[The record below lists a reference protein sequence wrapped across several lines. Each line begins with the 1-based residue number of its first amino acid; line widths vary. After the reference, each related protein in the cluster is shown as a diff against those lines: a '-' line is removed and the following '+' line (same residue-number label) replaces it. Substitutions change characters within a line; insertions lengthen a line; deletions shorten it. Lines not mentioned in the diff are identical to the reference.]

1 MTSSPSHRRQR
12 RRWIGPTAGVVAIL
26 LLGALVWH
34 FASSS
39 VGVRREAPRIATI
52 TPLPPP
58 PPPPKE
64 KPPEPKK
71 VEDEMKP
78 VDDKPQDQPEKPVDA
93 PKPSNDVAKNV
104 TINGDAQAG
113 TDAFNIGAGD
123 GGGMVGSG
131 GGTGTGT
138 GSYDQYLGYAIQ
150 QAVQRDERVNRLVF
164 DVRADIWLDVGGR
177 LTRAELVG
185 SSGNTKTDEALLDAL
200 RAMPRVD
207 VAPPSSLHFPLRV
220 AIRGKRPA

>member
-1 MTSSPSHRRQR
+1 MSLPTSR
-12 RRWIGPTAGVVAIL
+12 RRTPRRWLGPAVGVVAL
-26 LLGALVWH
+26 LLIGLLVWH
-34 FASSS
+34 FAGSS

-71 VEDEMKP
+71 VEEDIKP
-78 VDDKPQDQPEKPVDA
+78 IDKPQDIPQKPTDS
-93 PKPSNDVAKNV
+93 PKPSNDAPKSV

-113 TDAFNIGAGD
+113 SDNFNIGAGD

-138 GSYDQYLGYAIQ
+138 GSYGQYMGYAIQ
-150 QAVQRDERVNRLVF
+150 QAVQHDDRVNRLAF
-164 DVRADIWLDVGGR
+164 DVRADIWLDADGK
-177 LTRAELVG
+177 LTRAELVNG
-185 SSGNTKTDEALLDAL
+185 SGNARTDEALLEAV
-200 RAMPRVD
+200 RAMPRID
-207 VAPPSSLHFPLRV
+207 VAPPATLHFPVRV
-220 AIRGKRPA
+220 VIRGKRPV

>member
-1 MTSSPSHRRQR
+1 MSPHDIPRRRQR
-12 RRWIGPTAGVVAIL
+12 RWLGPAIGVIAVV
-26 LLGALVWH
+26 LLGVLIWH
-34 FASSS
+34 FAGST

-71 VEDEMKP
+71 VEEDIKP
-78 VDDKPQDQPEKPVDA
+78 VDKPQDVPQKPVDA
-93 PKPSNDVAKNV
+93 PKPSNDLARNV
-104 TINGDAQAG
+104 TMNADAQAG
-113 TDAFNIGAGD
+113 SDAFNIGAGD

-131 GGTGTGT
+131 GGTGSGT

-150 QAVQRDERVNRLVF
+150 QAVQRDGRVNRLAF
-164 DVRADIWLDVGGR
+164 DVRADIWLDADGK

-185 SSGNTKTDEALLDAL
+185 SSGNADTDQALLDAL
-200 RAMPRVD
+200 RTMPHID

>member
-1 MTSSPSHRRQR
+1 
-12 RRWIGPTAGVVAIL
+12 
-26 LLGALVWH
+26 
-34 FASSS
+34 
-39 VGVRREAPRIATI
+39 
-52 TPLPPP
+52 LPPP

-71 VEDEMKP
+71 VEEDIKP
-78 VDDKPQDQPEKPVDA
+78 IDKPQDIPQKPVDA

-113 TDAFNIGAGD
+113 SDNFNIGAGD
-123 GGGMVGSG
+123 GGGMMGSG

-150 QAVQRDERVNRLVF
+150 QAVQRDDRVNRLVF
-164 DVRADIWLDVGGR
+164 DVRADVWLDADGKLARV
-177 LTRAELVG
+177 ELVG
-185 SSGNTKTDEALLDAL
+185 SSGNQKTDDALIEAL
-200 RAMPRVD
+200 RAMPRID
-207 VAPPSSLHFPLRV
+207 VAPPSSLRFPLRV

>member
-1 MTSSPSHRRQR
+1 MTTPEYR
-12 RRWIGPTAGVVAIL
+12 RRPERRWLGPAVGAVVVL
-26 LLGALVWH
+26 LLGALIWH

-71 VEDEMKP
+71 VEEDIKP
-78 VDDKPQDQPEKPVDA
+78 IEKPQDIPQKPVDA

-113 TDAFNIGAGD
+113 SDNFNIGAGD
-123 GGGMVGSG
+123 GGGMMGSG

-150 QAVQRDERVNRLVF
+150 QAVQRDDRVNRLVF
-164 DVRADIWLDVGGR
+164 DVRADVWLDADGKLARV
-177 LTRAELVG
+177 ELVG
-185 SSGNTKTDEALLDAL
+185 SSGNQKTDDALIEAL
-200 RAMPRVD
+200 RAMPRID
-207 VAPPSSLHFPLRV
+207 VAPPSSLRFPLRV

>member
-1 MTSSPSHRRQR
+1 MDKRTTSRERLRLWLPR
-12 RRWIGPTAGVVAIL
+12 AVAVAV
-26 LLGALVWH
+26 LLGIVGMIWH
-34 FASSS
+34 MAGSR

-71 VEDEMKP
+71 VEEEIKQTI
-78 VDDKPQDQPEKPVDA
+78 DKPAEPMKPVDA
-93 PKPSNDVAKNV
+93 PKPSNDVAKQV
-104 TINGDAQAG
+104 TINSDAQAG
-113 TDAFNIGAGD
+113 SDSFNIGAGT

-131 GGTGTGT
+131 GGSGSGT

-164 DVRADIWLDVGGR
+164 EVRVDIWMDPDGR
-177 LTRAELVG
+177 LTRAQLVG
-185 SSGNTKTDEALLDAL
+185 STGNQTTDDALAAAL

-207 VAPPSSLHFPLRV
+207 AAPPSTTHFPLRV
-220 AIRGKRPA
+220 SIRGRRPG

>member
-1 MTSSPSHRRQR
+1 
-12 RRWIGPTAGVVAIL
+12 
-26 LLGALVWH
+26 
-34 FASSS
+34 
-39 VGVRREAPRIATI
+39 
-52 TPLPPP
+52 LPPP

-64 KPPEPKK
+64 KPPEPRKT
-71 VEDEMKP
+71 DEPKP
-78 VDDKPQDQPEKPVDA
+78 VEEKPADVPQKPVDA
-93 PKPSNDVAKNV
+93 PKPSNDVAKQV

-113 TDAFNIGAGD
+113 SDAFNIGAGS

-150 QAVQRDERVNRLVF
+150 QAIQRDERVNRLVF
-164 DVRADIWLDVGGR
+164 DVRADIWLDANGK

-185 SSGNTKTDEALLDAL
+185 TSGNTRTDEALLDTL
-200 RAMPRVD
+200 RSMPRID
-207 VAPPSSLHFPLRV
+207 VAPPSSLRFPLRV

>member
-1 MTSSPSHRRQR
+1 MTTHEYRRRPQR
-12 RRWIGPTAGVVAIL
+12 RWLGPVVGAVAVL
-26 LLGALVWH
+26 LLGALIWH
-34 FASSS
+34 FATSS
-39 VGVRREAPRIATI
+39 VGVRRAAPRIATI

-71 VEDEMKP
+71 VEEDIKP
-78 VDDKPQDQPEKPVDA
+78 IDKPQDIPQKPVDA

-113 TDAFNIGAGD
+113 SDNFNIGAGD
-123 GGGMVGSG
+123 GGGMMGSG

-138 GSYDQYLGYAIQ
+138 GSYDTYLGYAIQ
-150 QAVQRDERVNRLVF
+150 QAVQRDDRVNRLVF
-164 DVRADIWLDVGGR
+164 DVRADVWLDAEGK

-185 SSGNTKTDEALLDAL
+185 SSGNSKTDDALIEAL
-200 RAMPRVD
+200 RAMPRID
-207 VAPPSSLHFPLRV
+207 VAPPSSLRFPLRV
-220 AIRGKRPA
+220 AIRGKRPG

>member
-1 MTSSPSHRRQR
+1 MSSHDIPRRKP
-12 RRWIGPTAGVVAIL
+12 RRWVGPAVGVVALL
-26 LLGALVWH
+26 LLGALIWH
-34 FASSS
+34 FAGST

-71 VEDEMKP
+71 VEEDIKP
-78 VDDKPQDQPEKPVDA
+78 VDKPQDIPQKPLDA
-93 PKPSNDVAKNV
+93 PRPSNDVAKNV
-104 TINGDAQAG
+104 TMNTDAQAG
-113 TDAFNIGAGD
+113 SDAFNIGAGD

-131 GGTGTGT
+131 GGNGTGT

-150 QAVQRDERVNRLVF
+150 QAVQGDDRVNRLSF
-164 DVRADIWLDVGGR
+164 EVRADVWVDPDGR

-185 SSGNTKTDEALLDAL
+185 SSGNRKTDDALMDAL
-200 RAMPRVD
+200 RAMPRID

-220 AIRGKRPA
+220 AIRGKRPV

>member
-1 MTSSPSHRRQR
+1 MDRVRRYLPR
-12 RRWIGPTAGVVAIL
+12 IIAAAVVLAIVGMIWHMAG
-26 LLGALVWH
+26 
-34 FASSS
+34 SK

-71 VEDEMKP
+71 LEEEKQV
-78 VDDKPQDQPEKPVDA
+78 VDKAEPLKPVDA
-93 PKPSNDVAKNV
+93 PKQTNDVAKQV
-104 TINGDAQAG
+104 TINSDAQAG
-113 TDAFNIGAGD
+113 SDAFNIGAGS

-150 QAVQRDERVNRLVF
+150 QAIQRDERVNRLVF
-164 DVRADIWLDVGGR
+164 DVRVDIWMDADGR
-177 LTRAELVG
+177 LTKATMVG
-185 SSGNTKTDEALLDAL
+185 STGNDTTDTAIADAL
-200 RAMPRVD
+200 RAMPRID
-207 VAPPSSLHFPLRV
+207 TPPPATTHFPLRV
-220 AIRGKRPA
+220 SIRGRRPG

>member
-1 MTSSPSHRRQR
+1 MSSYDSPRRKP
-12 RRWIGPTAGVVAIL
+12 RRWVGSAVGAVAVL
-26 LLGALVWH
+26 LLGALIWH
-34 FASSS
+34 FAGST

-71 VEDEMKP
+71 VEEDIKP
-78 VDDKPQDQPEKPVDA
+78 IDKPQDIPQKPLDA
-93 PKPSNDVAKNV
+93 PKPTNDVAKNV
-104 TINGDAQAG
+104 TMNTDAQAG
-113 TDAFNIGAGD
+113 SDSFNIGAGD

-131 GGTGTGT
+131 GGNGTGT

-150 QAVQRDERVNRLVF
+150 QAVQRDDRVNRLTF
-164 DVRADIWLDVGGR
+164 DVRADVWLDADGR

-185 SSGNTKTDEALLDAL
+185 SSGNPKTDDALIEAL
-200 RAMPRVD
+200 RTMPRID
-207 VAPPSSLHFPLRV
+207 VAPPSSLRFPLRV
-220 AIRGKRPA
+220 AIRGKRPV

>member
-1 MTSSPSHRRQR
+1 MSPHDIPRRRQR
-12 RRWIGPTAGVVAIL
+12 RWLGPAIGAIAVA
-26 LLGALVWH
+26 LLGVLIWH
-34 FASSS
+34 FAGST

-71 VEDEMKP
+71 VEEDIKP
-78 VDDKPQDQPEKPVDA
+78 VDKPQDVPQKPVDA
-93 PKPSNDVAKNV
+93 PKPSNDVARNV
-104 TINGDAQAG
+104 TMNADAQAG
-113 TDAFNIGAGD
+113 SDAFNIGAGG

-131 GGTGTGT
+131 GGTGSGT

-150 QAVQRDERVNRLVF
+150 QAVQRDGRVNRLAF
-164 DVRADIWLDVGGR
+164 DVRADIWLDADGK

-185 SSGNTKTDEALLDAL
+185 SSGNPDTDQALLDAL
-200 RAMPRVD
+200 RTMPHID

>member
-1 MTSSPSHRRQR
+1 MSSYDSPRRKP
-12 RRWIGPTAGVVAIL
+12 RRWVGPAVGAVAVL
-26 LLGALVWH
+26 LLGALIWH
-34 FASSS
+34 FAGST

-71 VEDEMKP
+71 VEEDIKP
-78 VDDKPQDQPEKPVDA
+78 IDKPQDIPQKPLDA

-104 TINGDAQAG
+104 TMNTDAQAG
-113 TDAFNIGAGD
+113 SDSFNIGAGD

-131 GGTGTGT
+131 GGNGTGT

-150 QAVQRDERVNRLVF
+150 QAVQRDDRVNRLSF
-164 DVRADIWLDVGGR
+164 EVRADVWLDADGR

-185 SSGNTKTDEALLDAL
+185 SSGNQKTDDALIQAL
-200 RAMPRVD
+200 RAMPRID

-220 AIRGKRPA
+220 AIRGKRPV

>member
-1 MTSSPSHRRQR
+1 MSSHDIPRRKP
-12 RRWIGPTAGVVAIL
+12 RRWVGPTVGAIAVL

-34 FASSS
+34 FAGST
-39 VGVRREAPRIATI
+39 VGVRREAPRVATI

-71 VEDEMKP
+71 VEEDIKP
-78 VDDKPQDQPEKPVDA
+78 VEKPQDIPQKPVDA
-93 PKPSNDVAKNV
+93 PKPSNDVAKSV
-104 TINGDAQAG
+104 TMNADAQAG
-113 TDAFNIGAGD
+113 GDAFNIGAGD

-131 GGTGTGT
+131 GGNGAGT

-150 QAVQRDERVNRLVF
+150 QAVQRDDRVNRLAF
-164 DVRADIWLDVGGR
+164 DVRADIWLDADGK

-185 SSGNTKTDEALLDAL
+185 SSGNPKTDEALVDAL
-200 RAMPRVD
+200 RAMPHID

>member
-1 MTSSPSHRRQR
+1 V
-12 RRWIGPTAGVVAIL
+12 AGVIALL
-26 LLGALVWH
+26 LLGALIWH
-34 FASSS
+34 FAGST
-39 VGVRREAPRIATI
+39 VGVRREAPRVATI

-71 VEDEMKP
+71 VEEDIKP
-78 VDDKPQDQPEKPVDA
+78 VDKPQDIPQKPLDA

-104 TINGDAQAG
+104 TMNADAQVG
-113 TDAFNIGAGD
+113 SDAFNIGAGD

-150 QAVQRDERVNRLVF
+150 QAVQRDDRVNRLVF
-164 DVRADIWLDVGGR
+164 DVRADVWLDAEGR
-177 LTRAELVG
+177 LSRAELVG
-185 SSGNTKTDEALLDAL
+185 STGNPKTDEALIDAL
-200 RAMPRVD
+200 RSMPRIET
-207 VAPPSSLHFPLRV
+207 APPSSLHFPLRV

>member
-1 MTSSPSHRRQR
+1 MTTQPFHRRRR
-12 RRWIGPTAGVVAIL
+12 RRWLGPVLGGAAL
-26 LLGALVWH
+26 LLLAALVWH
-34 FASSS
+34 FAGSS

-71 VEDEMKP
+71 VEEEMKP
-78 VDDKPQDQPEKPVDA
+78 VEKPQDIPQKPVDA

-123 GGGMVGSG
+123 GGGMMGSG
-131 GGTGTGT
+131 GGNGTGT
-138 GSYDQYLGYAIQ
+138 GNYNQYLGYAIQ
-150 QAVQRDERVNRLVF
+150 QAVQRDDRVNRLVF
-164 DVRADIWLDVGGR
+164 DVRADVWLDAEGR

-185 SSGNTKTDEALLDAL
+185 SSGNEKTDAALIDAL
-200 RAMPRVD
+200 RAMPRIE
-207 VAPPSSLHFPLRV
+207 VAPPSSLRFPLRV

>member
-1 MTSSPSHRRQR
+1 VTTHEYR
-12 RRWIGPTAGVVAIL
+12 RRPERRWLGPAVGTVVVL
-26 LLGALVWH
+26 LLGALIWH

-71 VEDEMKP
+71 TEEDIKP
-78 VDDKPQDQPEKPVDA
+78 IDKPQDIPQKPVDA

-104 TINGDAQAG
+104 TINSDAQAG
-113 TDAFNIGAGD
+113 SDNFNIGAGD
-123 GGGMVGSG
+123 GGGMMGSG

-150 QAVQRDERVNRLVF
+150 QAVQRDDRVNRLVF
-164 DVRADIWLDVGGR
+164 EVRADVWLDADGK
-177 LTRAELVG
+177 LSRAELVG
-185 SSGNTKTDEALLDAL
+185 STGNPKNDEALIEAL
-200 RAMPRVD
+200 RAMPRID